1 MFDTL
6 KKIFLSFILPEDER
20 EGKAKEVMVEV
31 KQKTL
36 SFKSLFLLGDDF
48 YAYHYDAKPVNFA
61 TWLKKNHVD
70 WSNQHADLLR
80 QFAKANF
87 EDLVEQLYDLCY
99 TKKVDDILDNYFRKW
114 YVQEHGVFHFSVGE
128 RVFVTQ
134 FTNHLIQVL
143 YNVGNAEILNL
154 AQGTENVIESLGEP
168 DNYKNNW
175 LIGVDGNSDAAQ
187 VIVNHILSANDHT
200 AVHFKLINDDGAK
213 NEGIVNIL
221 KAKSISNYVE
231 LSISAMTTI
240 PNDEPTRERFNR
252 YDQFNDFAHDAK
264 TKFDQLLNATPKAKR
279 FNDFFMLNVW
289 DDKNHPKND
298 TTYVNVGFGNR
309 LLNVWHNHTGFTST
323 TEEGA
328 RLSFSRMETGY
339 VTVMLFPAK
348 TENRKPYEDF
358 IILEHRISPAKFAE
372 RGLLKSYWNY
382 LIAYMESTSIDG
394 NPSNWQ
400 KLKVLW
406 LRHSNNMVIDDVHQ
420 PTRCSVFWKKIWQFV
435 LTVGLS
441 GFVFYCLQFAYCIIK
456 PDNTQQQYKEEVIQ
470 HIDSL
475 RDAVKTSSDSIS
487 QTIKVLK
494 EEKRNIKQK

>member
-6 KKIFLSFILPEDER
+6 KKIFLSFVLPQDES

-31 KQKTL
+31 KHKPL
-36 SFKSLFLLGDDF
+36 LFKSLFLLGDGF
-48 YAYHYDAKPVNFA
+48 YAYHYDAKPANFVI
-61 TWLKKNHVD
+61 WLKKNHVE
-70 WSNQHADLLR
+70 WSNNHSDLTKL
-80 QFAKANF
+80 FAKLSF
-87 EDLVEQLYDLCY
+87 GDLVEQLYDLCY

-128 RVFVTQ
+128 RVFVTLCS
-134 FTNHLIQVL
+134 NHLIQVL
-143 YNVGNAEILNL
+143 YNVDNAEILNL
-154 AQGTENVIESLGEP
+154 AQGAGNVTECLGES
-168 DNYKNNW
+168 DYYKNNW
-175 LIGVDGNSDAAQ
+175 LIGVDCNSDAVQ
-187 VIVNHILSANDHT
+187 VVVNHILSANDHT
-200 AVHFKLINDDGAK
+200 AVHFKLINDDGSK
-213 NEGIVNIL
+213 NEGLVNLL
-221 KAKSISNYVE
+221 KAKGISNYVE
-231 LSISAMTTI
+231 PSISAMTTK
-240 PNDEPTRERFNR
+240 PNDEPTRERYNR
-252 YDQFNDFAHDAK
+252 YDQFNDFARVAK
-264 TKFDQLLNATPKAKR
+264 AKFEQLLDTTPKAKR

-309 LLNVWHNHTGFTST
+309 LLNVWHNDTGFTST

-348 TENRKPYEDF
+348 TDNRKPYEDF
-358 IILEHRISPAKFAE
+358 IIIEHRITPAKFAD

-400 KLKVLW
+400 KLKVWW
-406 LRHSNNMVIDDVHQ
+406 LRHSHNMVIDNVHQ
-420 PTRCSVFWKKIWQFV
+420 PTRRSVFWKKIWQFV

-441 GFVFYCLQFAYCIIK
+441 GFVFYCLQFAYSIIK
-456 PDNTQQQYKEEVIQ
+456 PDDTQQQYNEEVIQ

-487 QTIKVLK
+487 QTIKEL
-494 EEKRNIKQK
+494 EGEKRNIKQK

>member
-6 KKIFLSFILPEDER
+6 KKIFLSFVLPQDES

-31 KQKTL
+31 KQKPL
-36 SFKSLFLLGDDF
+36 LFKSLFLLGDGF
-48 YAYHYDAKPVNFA
+48 YAYHYDAKPANFVI
-61 TWLKKNHVD
+61 WLKKNHVE
-70 WSNQHADLLR
+70 WSNNHSDLTKL
-80 QFAKANF
+80 FAKSSF
-87 EDLVEQLYDLCY
+87 GDLVEQLYDLCY

-128 RVFVTQ
+128 RVFVTLCS
-134 FTNHLIQVL
+134 NHLIQVL
-143 YNVGNAEILNL
+143 YNVDNTEILNL
-154 AQGTENVIESLGEP
+154 AQGAGNVTECLGEP

-175 LIGVDGNSDAAQ
+175 LIGVDCNSDAVQ
-187 VIVNHILSANDHT
+187 VVVNHILSANDHT
-200 AVHFKLINDDGAK
+200 AVHFKLINDDGSK
-213 NEGIVNIL
+213 NEGLVNLL
-221 KAKSISNYVE
+221 KAKGISNYVE
-231 LSISAMTTI
+231 PSISAMTTK
-240 PNDEPTRERFNR
+240 PNDEPTRERYNR
-252 YDQFNDFAHDAK
+252 YDQFNDFARVAK
-264 TKFDQLLNATPKAKR
+264 TKFEQLLDTTPKAKR

-309 LLNVWHNHTGFTST
+309 LLNVWHNDTGFTST

-328 RLSFSRMETGY
+328 RLSFSRMETEY

-348 TENRKPYEDF
+348 TDNRKPYEDF
-358 IILEHRISPAKFAE
+358 IIIEHRITPAKFAD

-400 KLKVLW
+400 KLKVWW
-406 LRHSNNMVIDDVHQ
+406 LRHSHNMVIDNVHQ
-420 PTRCSVFWKKIWQFV
+420 PTRRSVFWKKIWQFV

-441 GFVFYCLQFAYCIIK
+441 GFVFYCLQFAYSIIK
-456 PDNTQQQYKEEVIQ
+456 QDNTQQQYNEEVIQ

-475 RDAVKTSSDSIS
+475 RDTVKTSSDSIS
-487 QTIKVLK
+487 QTIKEL
-494 EEKRNIKQK
+494 EGEKRNIKQK

>member
-6 KKIFLSFILPEDER
+6 KKIFLSFVLPQDES

-31 KQKTL
+31 KRKPL
-36 SFKSLFLLGDDF
+36 LFKSLFLLGDGF
-48 YAYHYDAKPVNFA
+48 YAYHYDAKPANFVI
-61 TWLKKNHVD
+61 WLKKNHVE
-70 WSNQHADLLR
+70 WSNNHSDLTKL
-80 QFAKANF
+80 FAKSSF
-87 EDLVEQLYDLCY
+87 GDLVEQLYDLCY

-128 RVFVTQ
+128 RVFVTLSS
-134 FTNHLIQVL
+134 NHLIQVL
-143 YNVGNAEILNL
+143 YNVDNAEILNL
-154 AQGTENVIESLGEP
+154 AQGAGNVTECLGEP

-175 LIGVDGNSDAAQ
+175 LIGVDCNSDAVQ
-187 VIVNHILSANDHT
+187 VVVNHILSANDHT
-200 AVHFKLINDDGAK
+200 AVHFKLINDDGSK
-213 NEGIVNIL
+213 NEGLVNLL
-221 KAKSISNYVE
+221 KAKGISNYVE
-231 LSISAMTTI
+231 PSISAMTTK
-240 PNDEPTRERFNR
+240 PNDEPTRERYNR
-252 YDQFNDFAHDAK
+252 YDQFNDFARVAK
-264 TKFDQLLNATPKAKR
+264 AKFEQLLDTTPKAKR

-309 LLNVWHNHTGFTST
+309 LLNVWHNDTGFTST

-348 TENRKPYEDF
+348 TDNRKPYEDF
-358 IILEHRISPAKFAE
+358 IIIEHRITPAKFAD

-400 KLKVLW
+400 KLKVWW
-406 LRHSNNMVIDDVHQ
+406 LRHSHNMVIDNVHQ
-420 PTRCSVFWKKIWQFV
+420 PTRRLVFWKKIWQFV

-441 GFVFYCLQFAYCIIK
+441 GFVFYCLQFAYSIIK
-456 PDNTQQQYKEEVIQ
+456 PDNTQQQYNEEVIQ

-487 QTIKVLK
+487 QTIKEL
-494 EEKRNIKQK
+494 EGEIRNIKQK

>member
-6 KKIFLSFILPEDER
+6 KKIFLSFVLPQDES
-20 EGKAKEVMVEV
+20 EGKAKKVMVEV
-31 KQKTL
+31 KQKPL
-36 SFKSLFLLGDDF
+36 LFKSLFLLGDGF
-48 YAYHYDAKPVNFA
+48 YAYHYDAKPANFVI
-61 TWLKKNHVD
+61 WLKKNHVE
-70 WSNQHADLLR
+70 WSNNHSDLTKL
-80 QFAKANF
+80 FAKSSF
-87 EDLVEQLYDLCY
+87 GDLVEQLYDLCY

-128 RVFVTQ
+128 RVFVTLCS
-134 FTNHLIQVL
+134 NHLIQVL
-143 YNVGNAEILNL
+143 YNVDNAEILNL
-154 AQGTENVIESLGEP
+154 AQGAGNVTECLGEP

-175 LIGVDGNSDAAQ
+175 LIGVDCNSDAVQ
-187 VIVNHILSANDHT
+187 VVVNHILSANDHT
-200 AVHFKLINDDGAK
+200 AVHFKLINDDGYK
-213 NEGIVNIL
+213 NEGLVNLL
-221 KAKSISNYVE
+221 KAKGISNYVE
-231 LSISAMTTI
+231 PSISAMTTK
-240 PNDEPTRERFNR
+240 PNDEPIRERYNR
-252 YDQFNDFAHDAK
+252 YDQFNDFARVAK
-264 TKFDQLLNATPKAKR
+264 AKFEQLLDTTPKAKR

-289 DDKNHPKND
+289 GDKNHPKND

-309 LLNVWHNHTGFTST
+309 LLNVWHNDTGFTST

-348 TENRKPYEDF
+348 TDNRKPYEDF
-358 IILEHRISPAKFAE
+358 IIIEHRITPAKFAD

-400 KLKVLW
+400 KLKVWW
-406 LRHSNNMVIDDVHQ
+406 LRHSHNMVIDNVHQ

-441 GFVFYCLQFAYCIIK
+441 GFVFYCLQFAYSIIK
-456 PDNTQQQYKEEVIQ
+456 PDNTQQQYNEEVIQ

-487 QTIKVLK
+487 QTIKEL
-494 EEKRNIKQK
+494 EGEKRNIKQK